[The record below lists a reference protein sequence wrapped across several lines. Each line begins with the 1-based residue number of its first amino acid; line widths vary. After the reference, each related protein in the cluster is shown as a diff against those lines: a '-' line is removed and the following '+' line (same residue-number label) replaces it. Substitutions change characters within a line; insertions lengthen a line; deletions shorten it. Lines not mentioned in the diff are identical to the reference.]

1 MCARSEKQ
9 VCVQVHIT
17 RAGRYPNRLSTHL
30 SELLLLIP
38 LEKQASL
45 PANLLAPVLF
55 VILMRAA
62 GRICAHTR
70 QKERNTRSK
79 TSRRRGSHGMSVRGG
94 ERRVGKEREGE
105 RTVLLGM
112 GHRKAGVLGSHR
124 RGDRQAQQDD
134 AEQAHVCVRLVKT
147 AVGTYLIYSS
157 LTKDRYILWVTTCTY
172 LDLKHTSVTLPHGS
186 GAARSL
192 WPGDSGGREGGFA

>member
-94 ERRVGKEREGE
+94 ARRVGKEREGE

-147 AVGTYLIYSS
+147 AECL
-157 LTKDRYILWVTTCTY
+157 
-172 LDLKHTSVTLPHGS
+172 
-186 GAARSL
+186 
-192 WPGDSGGREGGFA
+192 

>member
-17 RAGRYPNRLSTHL
+17 RAGRYPNRLSTHS

-55 VILMRAA
+55 VIPMRAA
-62 GRICAHTR
+62 GRI
-70 QKERNTRSK
+70 
-79 TSRRRGSHGMSVRGG
+79 
-94 ERRVGKEREGE
+94 
-105 RTVLLGM
+105 VLLGM
-112 GHRKAGVLGSHR
+112 GHHKAGVLGSHR

-147 AVGTYLIYSS
+147 AECL
-157 LTKDRYILWVTTCTY
+157 
-172 LDLKHTSVTLPHGS
+172 
-186 GAARSL
+186 
-192 WPGDSGGREGGFA
+192 